1 MTEYNLSHVKRGLRN
16 PHRVAL
22 EIYKLYQRKIL
33 KNTGVRILDRD
44 WDNLIILDGCRY
56 DIFAKSDYPDGQLQK
71 EISRGS
77 QTEEFLKKNF
87 PSKKYPDIVYIS
99 ANPNIKYLN
108 SKFFKRVRLW
118 ENQWNN
124 ELNVVHPES
133 VTDWVIENAEEYA
146 NKRMI
151 VHYMQPHYPFI
162 GDTGQDL
169 MSSPEIAHLT
179 DGNEFWRQYKKLS
192 EQDKSRFRE
201 AYNENLAITIN
212 HVDRAL
218 GSLKG
223 KTVVTSDH
231 GNEFGKW
238 GIYGHPAGVYS
249 DGLVEVPWLV
259 INQEGNTRK
268 QIIGGNATDGPANND
283 ALVEER
289 LKYLGYK

>member
-1 MTEYNLSHVKRGLRN
+1 MFDHETRDPAARERQQGRSAEVPKDIERRNAKSVQRSRGAHHEASKAGDTKVPDSVRDVRHHAVSMTEYNLSHVTRGPVGTLI
-16 PHRVAL
+16 
-22 EIYKLYQRKIL
+22 EKIWSNKVST
-33 KNTGVRILDRD
+33 KNIEEYWCSNLDRD

-146 NKRMI
+146 NKRMT
-151 VHYMQPHYPFI
+151 VHYMHRIRDEPSGGAGEDI
-162 GDTGQDL
+162 DL
-169 MSSPEIAHLT
+169 AGAAALH
-179 DGNEFWRQYKKLS
+179 S
-192 EQDKSRFRE
+192 EKGFR
-201 AYNENLAITIN
+201 ARPRSYQIKIK
-212 HVDRAL
+212 VD
-218 GSLKG
+218 
-223 KTVVTSDH
+223 
-231 GNEFGKW
+231 FGKHTTKTW
-238 GIYGHPAGVYS
+238 
-249 DGLVEVPWLV
+249 
-259 INQEGNTRK
+259 Q
-268 QIIGGNATDGPANND
+268 
-283 ALVEER
+283 
-289 LKYLGYK
+289 